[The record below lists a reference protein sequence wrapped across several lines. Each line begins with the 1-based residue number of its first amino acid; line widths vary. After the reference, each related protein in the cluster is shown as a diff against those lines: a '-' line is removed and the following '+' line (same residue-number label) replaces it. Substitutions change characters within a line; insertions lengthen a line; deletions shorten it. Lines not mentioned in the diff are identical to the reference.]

1 KISFFKAI
9 RWRNPNARWWDLA
22 GLGIVLLFAIQGLG
36 HFLPIPKEVPFDKFF
51 ENARDAY
58 LTSIFAISFGPF
70 MEEVLFRGFLYPV
83 LARRIGMVASILITG
98 ITFGLIHGA
107 QLSFAWGP
115 VLMISVVG
123 IVLTTVRAIKKS
135 VAASLIVHI
144 AYNFTL
150 TALTFVGTGGFR
162 HLDRLTQ

>member
-1 KISFFKAI
+1 
-9 RWRNPNARWWDLA
+9 
-22 GLGIVLLFAIQGLG
+22 
-36 HFLPIPKEVPFDKFF
+36 
-51 ENARDAY
+51 
-58 LTSIFAISFGPF
+58 
-70 MEEVLFRGFLYPV
+70 
-83 LARRIGMVASILITG
+83 
-98 ITFGLIHGA
+98 LIHGA